1 MRKSDS
7 MRIPLL
13 VIALCLHGLT
23 RESSGEMNVVLTPTN
38 AVVSDRENVT
48 LQCNVSDV
56 NTRSYTIKW
65 GHTPQDSSGPLQSN
79 ITLVEDTLSKTL
91 KSSLTLS
98 QPGPNFITVLYFC
111 ELHYTGRG
119 GSLVTFAK
127 SVISRTIFERRSEC
141 VKSDGQ
147 EKVIH
152 LFHQGPSVDI
162 SCEVSR
168 EPTVPELRWNTLHRD
183 TDDKIKLQFDRVD
196 DGQYD
201 IVCSKPEGR

>member
-1 MRKSDS
+1 

-13 VIALCLHGLT
+13 LIAVCLHGLT
-23 RESSGEMNVVLTPTN
+23 RESTGKMNVVVTPTN
-38 AVVSDRENVT
+38 AVVSDGENVT

-65 GHTPQDSSGPLQSN
+65 SHTPQDSSDPLQSN
-79 ITLVEDTLSKTL
+79 ITLIEDTLSRTL

-119 GSLVTFAK
+119 GSLVTFAQ
-127 SVISRTIFERRSEC
+127 SVISRSIFERNSEC
-141 VKSDGQ
+141 VKSGGQ
-147 EKVIH
+147 VNGQRKVIH
-152 LFHQGPSVDI
+152 LFHQGPSVNI
-162 SCEVSR
+162 SCKVSR
-168 EPTVPELRWNTLHRD
+168 EPIVPELRWNTLQRD
-183 TDDKIKLQFDRVD
+183 TDDKIKLEFSRVD

-201 IVCSKPEGR
+201 IVCLKPEGR